1 MGKGWVKSASA
12 ALLLVCLPLSASTVI
27 RFGIVPQQSATR
39 VAEHWIPVSN
49 FLSRQTGFD
58 IRFATKPSISQF
70 EQELA
75 QGRYDLAYM
84 NPYQYIQGHDQQGY
98 EAIAK
103 ARDKQIRG
111 IVVSRKGSGL
121 DSLSD
126 ISGQRLAFPSPVA
139 FAASILSQGYLKRHQ
154 VDYTPIYVRSHDS
167 VYHNVAK
174 GVFIAG
180 GGVMRTFNAMDKSIT
195 DQLTVVWESDG
206 YTPHAIAVHP
216 SISQEKALSIQQ
228 AFLALE
234 EHAPELLIPLRLKGF
249 TVAHNDEWDDVRLL
263 MADYEPESQ

>member
-1 MGKGWVKSASA
+1 MGKAWVKSTSA
-12 ALLLVCLPLSASTVI
+12 ALLLVCVPLSASTVI

-49 FLSRQTGFD
+49 FLSQQTGLD
-58 IRFATKPSISQF
+58 IRFTTKPSISQF
-70 EQELA
+70 DQELA
-75 QGRYDLAYM
+75 KGRYDLVYM
-84 NPYQYIQGHDQQGY
+84 NPFQYIQSHEHLGY
-98 EAIAK
+98 QAIAK
-103 ARDKQIRG
+103 ARDKKIRG
-111 IVVSRKGSGL
+111 IVVSHKDSGL

-139 FAASILSQGYLKRHQ
+139 FAASILSQGYLKQ
-154 VDYTPIYVRSHDS
+154 NEIDYTPVYVRSHDS

-195 DQLTVVWESDG
+195 EQLTVVWESDG

-216 SISQEKALSIQQ
+216 SMPQATVLQIQQ
-228 AFLALE
+228 AFLNLE
-234 EHAPELLIPLRLKGF
+234 ERAPELLTPLRLKGF
-249 TVAHNDEWDDVRLL
+249 TTAQDREWDDVRLL
-263 MADYEPESQ
+263 MADYESESQ